1 MKIPLITEIQRFSLQ
16 DGPGIRTTIFIKGC
30 PLKCPW
36 CHNPETQNPKQE
48 FYYYSDKCTACGN
61 CAEICT
67 SNASTL
73 TVGSDRRPVL
83 TLDRTKC
90 QNCQKCVPVCTSG
103 ARGIVGQALSL
114 DEIMQEA
121 VADRPFFANSGG
133 GVTISGGEPLLYP
146 EFTLELAR
154 RLKSAHI
161 HCAMETSC
169 FAPWEKIEPLLE
181 YVDLFLVDIKTLDA
195 EKHKTIVGW
204 PLDVILKNIEMLT
217 EHKANIRIHL
227 PIIPGFNN
235 SPEDYHAIIEYLRK
249 LFDRI
254 SGIDVLPYHCYAE
267 NKYTLLGRGGSA
279 YQFKGVT
286 DLPGSEIIPLVKGL
300 RRAGAV
306 NVTVGG
312 LVGMGASQD
321 QKSKLTSHERR
332 KEKY

>member
-1 MKIPLITEIQRFSLQ
+1 M
-16 DGPGIRTTIFIKGC
+16 
-30 PLKCPW
+30 
-36 CHNPETQNPKQE
+36 
-48 FYYYSDKCTACGN
+48 
-61 CAEICT
+61 
-67 SNASTL
+67 
-73 TVGSDRRPVL
+73 
-83 TLDRTKC
+83 
-90 QNCQKCVPVCTSG
+90 
-103 ARGIVGQALSL
+103 

-121 VADRPFFANSGG
+121 VADKAFFANSGG
-133 GVTISGGEPLLYP
+133 GVTISGGEPLLFP

-154 RLKSAHI
+154 RLKAAGI

-181 YVDLFLVDIKTLDA
+181 YVDLFLVDIKTLDP

-204 PLDVILKNIEMLT
+204 ALPGILKNIESLA
-217 EHKANIRIHL
+217 EHNANIRIHL

-235 SPEDYHAIIEYLRK
+235 TQEDFNAVIEYLGK
-249 LFDRI
+249 LSGRI

-286 DLPGSEIIPLVKGL
+286 DLPGSEIIPLVQGL

-321 QKSKLTSHERR
+321 QKKAS
-332 KEKY
+332 